1 MVRWGLIVVFLVLAG
16 LPAMAD
22 TLHFKDGR
30 ALSGELA
37 GIGDAGLVFRVDG
50 VSTVYPF
57 AAVARVDIDWQGNPE
72 PRLTKAKWQRAMAK
86 AQRAL
91 FACRSARYGLM
102 LGGFLF
108 MGGGYWLSL
117 EGYGPFGNLLTALG
131 AVATVLGVVAPPS
144 ECPAQEAQVKLL
156 ARIGLDHDWVY

>member
-1 MVRWGLIVVFLVLAG
+1 MVRWGLIVVVLVLAG

-37 GIGDAGLVFRVDG
+37 GIADGGLVFRVDG
-50 VSTVYPF
+50 VGTVYPF
-57 AAVARVDIDWQGNPE
+57 AAVAQVDIDWEGKPE
-72 PRLTKAKWQRAMAK
+72 PRVTKAEWQRAMAK

-91 FACRSARYGLM
+91 FACRSARYGVT

-108 MGGGYWLSL
+108 IGGGYWLTL
-117 EGYGPFGNLLTALG
+117 EGYAPFGNLVTAIG
-131 AVATVLGVVAPPS
+131 TVATMLGIVSPTPN
-144 ECPAQEAQVKLL
+144 CPAQEAQVKLL